1 MNTVKEFIFS
11 DPRKTQIILMGTL
24 LMLGAFAR
32 DFSIRPEQVL
42 LTFASGILTQFFF
55 LKVLKIQERGYLS
68 AVITCL
74 GISLLYRN
82 QSLWVHP
89 AVTCTVM
96 SAKFLLRVN
105 GKHLF
110 NPGMFAVILG
120 IKIFPGGWVSPA
132 QWGDDLSLILILT
145 GFGFWVSR
153 RARIQDIAASFIFSY
168 IFFLLYR
175 TFYYG
180 YSFSVFLHQISN
192 GSLILFTFFMITDPR
207 TAPDSGKGRILHG
220 FLVALL
226 AYNLQFSLYM
236 KTSLI
241 WSLFLLS
248 FLVPVWD
255 RIFKGNQYIWNN
267 GFKGDNN
274 EKNVQKELSDG
285 SHSYGF
291 TVGSL

>member
-32 DFSIRPEQVL
+32 DFSIRFEQVL
-42 LTFASGILTQFFF
+42 LTFISGILTQYIF
-55 LKVLKIQERGYLS
+55 LRIFKIKERGYLS

-82 QSLWVHP
+82 DSLWVHP
-89 AVTCTVM
+89 AVTSAVM
-96 SAKFLLRVN
+96 SAKFLFRIR
-105 GKHLF
+105 GKHIF
-110 NPGMFAVILG
+110 NPGMLAVILG
-120 IKIFPGGWVSPA
+120 IKLFPGGWVSPA
-132 QWGDDLSLILILT
+132 QWGDDLSFILILT
-145 GFGFWVSR
+145 GFGFWVSK
-153 RARIQDIAASFIFSY
+153 RARIQDIAGAFIFSY
-168 IFFLLYR
+168 ISFLLYR

-207 TAPDSGKGRILHG
+207 TAPDSAKARVLHG
-220 FLVALL
+220 FLTALL
-226 AYNLQFSLYM
+226 AYNLQFTLYM
-236 KTSLI
+236 KTSLV
-241 WSLFLLS
+241 WSLFFLS

-255 RIFKGNQYIWNN
+255 RIFKGDQYIWNN

-274 EKNVQKELSDG
+274 DESFQKDISAD
-285 SHSYGF
+285 SHSVGF
-291 TVGSL
+291 TARSV

>member
-32 DFSIRPEQVL
+32 DFSIRLEQVL
-42 LTFASGILTQFFF
+42 LTFASGILTQMFF
-55 LKVLKIQERGYLS
+55 LRVFKIKERGYLS

-82 QSLWVHP
+82 HSLWVHP

-96 SAKFLLRVN
+96 SAKFLLRVR
-105 GKHLF
+105 GKHIF
-110 NPGMFAVILG
+110 NPGMLAVILG
-120 IKIFPGGWVSPA
+120 IKLFPGGWVSPA
-132 QWGDDLSLILILT
+132 QWGDDLSVVLILT

-168 IFFLLYR
+168 MFFLLYR

-207 TAPDSGKGRILHG
+207 TAPDSGKARILHG

-226 AYNLQFSLYM
+226 AYNLQFALYM

-241 WSLFLLS
+241 WSLFFLS
-248 FLVPVWD
+248 FLVPLWD
-255 RIFKGNQYIWNN
+255 RIFKGSQYIWNN
-267 GFKGDNN
+267 EFKGDNN
-274 EKNVQKELSDG
+274 EKIFQKDCSAD
-285 SHSYGF
+285 SHPVGV
-291 TVGSL
+291 TVRSV